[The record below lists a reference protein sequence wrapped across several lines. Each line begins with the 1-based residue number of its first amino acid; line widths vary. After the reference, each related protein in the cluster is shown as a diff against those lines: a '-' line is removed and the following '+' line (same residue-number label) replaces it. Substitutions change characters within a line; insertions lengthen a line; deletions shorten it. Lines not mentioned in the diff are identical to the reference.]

1 MPVKLRYTSLLV
13 ACLLA
18 GAVRQPVFAQ
28 DHPKV
33 KSTLETI
40 DVLSGKRTVVYSDET
55 HFEAPN
61 WSKDGLYLIVNRA
74 GALYR
79 VPLSHPALEPIP
91 FTGSLGANNDHGI
104 SPDGRQLAISSQVI
118 EPGDSLYRNGSVIY
132 TASIKGGPLK
142 RLTQQSPSYWHGWSP
157 DGSTLAFVGRRKGDF
172 DIYTIPA
179 AGGPEKQLTRS
190 KGLDDGPD
198 YSPDGKY
205 IYFNS
210 YRSGRMQIW
219 RMDADGQ
226 HPVQLT
232 NDRYANWFPHP
243 SPDGKQLVMLSFL
256 EDQGEDHPFG
266 KNVQLRLL
274 NLSTGS
280 IRDLTP
286 VFFGG
291 QGTIN
296 VPSWSPDGRQ
306 LAFVSY
312 ELLHK

>member
-1 MPVKLRYTSLLV
+1 MKRFISIAGYIFIT
-13 ACLLA
+13 LA
-18 GAVRQPVFAQ
+18 IPASAQ
-28 DHPKV
+28 LPQKI
-33 KSTLETI
+33 SSFLETI
-40 DVLSGKRTVVYSDET
+40 NVSTGKRTVVFSDST

-61 WSKDGLYLIVNRA
+61 WSKDGKYLLINKKGKLYKVWLGNPGMEA
-74 GALYR
+74 
-79 VPLSHPALEPIP
+79 IP
-91 FTGSLGANNDHGI
+91 FPAALGANNDHGI
-104 SPDGRQLAISSQVI
+104 SPNGQVLAISSSVV
-118 EPGDSLYRNGSVIY
+118 EEDDPLKGGGSSVIY
-132 TASIKGGPLK
+132 TAPVNGGPLK
-142 RLTQQSPSYWHGWSP
+142 RLTKQSPSYWHGWSP
-157 DGSTLAFVGRRKGDF
+157 DGATLAFVGRRNGDF

-179 AGGPEKQLTRS
+179 AGGEEKQLTTA

-210 YRSGRMQIW
+210 FRTGRMQIW
-219 RMDADGQ
+219 RMDADGG

-243 SPDGKQLVMLSFL
+243 SPDGKQLVFL
-256 EDQGEDHPFG
+256 TFIDNQGEDHPFG

-274 NLSTGS
+274 DLATNS
-280 IRDLTP
+280 IRNLTP

-296 VPSWSPDGRQ
+296 VPSWSPDGKQ

-312 ELLHK
+312 RLN